1 MDSWICDTTYR
12 TSTSSLL
19 FLGATYMYHLL
30 IRTPNGWESLG
41 LQNDIRVYNDH
52 VMYFGERHVL
62 RIERSDRSMPGTYRN
77 VGLAMDADLEVIHWA
92 QNALDSQDPITKDG
106 HGKRRSIEDLIQ
118 NASSLRNEFSLA

>member
-1 MDSWICDTTYR
+1 
-12 TSTSSLL
+12 
-19 FLGATYMYHLL
+19 MYHLL